1 VRRCVLLFA
10 LALAACGGADDGS
23 EPRATDQAA
32 RPAVYAAASLREA
45 LPEIDGTAKYNFA
58 GSNRLQ
64 MQIERGAPA
73 DVFASASPKEA
84 EGLYE
89 SGRCTRPVAFATNVL
104 VMLVPA
110 DGASGLRSVSSLRHG
125 PQRRL
130 AVGAEDV
137 PIGAYTRTLL
147 DRVGLASILTRHVVS
162 NEASVSGITAK
173 VALGSADAGFAYASD
188 ARAAGDRVRAI
199 DLPASAQPPIQY
211 LMCAVRRP
219 GANTRAAQAFI
230 DEVTGEAGRQVLTRW
245 GFGLPAE
252 R

>member
-1 VRRCVLLFA
+1 MRRGAIV
-10 LALAACGGADDGS
+10 LALVLAGCGGANDPQ
-23 EPRATDQAA
+23 PRAAKESA
-32 RPAVYAAASLREA
+32 PRVYAAASLREA
-45 LPEIDGTAKYNFA
+45 FPQIERGAKYNFA
-58 GSNRLQ
+58 GSNQLQ
-64 MQIERGAPA
+64 TQIERGAPA

-89 SGRCTRPVAFATNVL
+89 EGRCTRPVVFATNVL
-104 VMLVPA
+104 VMLAPA
-110 DGASGLRSVSSLRHG
+110 DNPAGLRSVSSLRGG

-130 AVGAEDV
+130 AIGAEDV
-137 PIGAYTRTLL
+137 PIGAYTRKLL
-147 DRVGLASILTRHVVS
+147 DRLGLASILTRHVVS
-162 NEASVSGITAK
+162 DEPNVTGITSK

-230 DEVTGEAGRQVLTRW
+230 DKVTGEAGQRTLSRW
-245 GFGLPAE
+245 GFGLPAPG
-252 R
+252 